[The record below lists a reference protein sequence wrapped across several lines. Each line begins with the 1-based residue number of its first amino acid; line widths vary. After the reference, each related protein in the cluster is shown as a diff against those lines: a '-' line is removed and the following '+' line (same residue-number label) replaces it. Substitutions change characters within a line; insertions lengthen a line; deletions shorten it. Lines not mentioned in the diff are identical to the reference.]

1 MQVYICQPLDK
12 SYKKLEESRAYAI
25 RRVQELGH
33 TVVDDYVRDESC
45 SPRDA
50 VISSLGSALLHMG
63 DVDAVFFIDDWENN
77 AKCRIMHKICE
88 EYDIKIFDPRIY
100 N

>member
-12 SYKKLEESRAYAI
+12 PYKELEESRAYAI
-25 RRVQELGH
+25 KRVQELGH
-33 TVVDDYVRDESC
+33 TVVDDYIRDETG

-50 VISSLGSALLHMG
+50 IISSLGSELLHMG

-77 AKCRIMHKICE
+77 PKCRIVHKICE
-88 EYDIKIFDPRIY
+88 EYNIKILKQKK
-100 N
+100 NN